1 MNMMT
6 RTQEVILD
14 HETTHQREQSSKK
27 EFEFFMPGVSTRVL
41 DFISPEL
48 FDMREKQTPVW
59 LTTLLFVIEF
69 ISTDLI

>member
-1 MNMMT
+1 MMT

-48 FDMREKQTPVW
+48 FNMREKQTPVW